1 MKKGQKAVSSAL
13 VPGAGA
19 PVLNE
24 SLLVGLFND
33 GLAGVDELFPSPGVF
48 RNLNTRLGENV
59 LVVEQQ
65 NRSARES
72 DGVVV
77 SILVLRA
84 VFPLEEVVLLLLG
97 QLIVQLEQQTVGNEV
112 ICVGHIDHVRSVVVE
127 QSGVNRRV
135 IVAPRQNFH
144 IHFAVVLRLKSIEP
158 AIPETASETAS
169 PALLN

>member
-1 MKKGQKAVSSAL
+1 M
-13 VPGAGA
+13 
-19 PVLNE
+19 
-24 SLLVGLFND
+24 
-33 GLAGVDELFPSPGVF
+33 
-48 RNLNTRLGENV
+48 
-59 LVVEQQ
+59 
-65 NRSARES
+65 
-72 DGVVV
+72 V

-97 QLIVQLEQQTVGNEV
+97 QLVVQLEQQTVGNEV

-158 AIPETASETAS
+158 AIPEIRIGNSVFRLAELILGNPDRQRFLLVGDREAANGEQHQSRQSQSQDLFHEYSTFLILGMFHARLTFLPPLSFLHLYS
-169 PALLN
+169 GYLALLYIQ